1 LAQAMSQM
9 GRDHSKFT
17 IVLPTYNEVE
27 NISDMV
33 RTLFGSYPGVRVRIM
48 DDGSK
53 DGTVESVRT
62 LQAQFPALE
71 LVQRDPADRGLTAAL
86 MEGIAGARTDLYI
99 AMDSDFQHP
108 PMYVADMMEAL
119 MKGPDLAVGCRRNK
133 GPLGFT
139 RRLGSVGAHKLAATY
154 LWFKRKPRSRDLMS
168 GFFGGKTEVSRQIIE
183 GKGKKFERKGFKV
196 LFDLLKFSPPG
207 MTLVEVDFDFA
218 DRAGGKSKLS
228 SDVLLSVLKQCGFGG
243 RAAGFSLQFFLVNRA
258 GRVLGL
264 LMLAAIFALA
274 MTIGTGPHAP

>member
-1 LAQAMSQM
+1 MHQT
-9 GRDHSKFT
+9 GRSHAEFT

-27 NISDMV
+27 NISNMV
-33 RTLFGSYPGVRVRIM
+33 RTLFDRYPGVKVRVV

-53 DGTVESVRT
+53 DGTVESVISM
-62 LQAQFPALE
+62 QAQFPELE
-71 LVQRDPADRGLTAAL
+71 LLQRNPADRGLTGAL
-86 MEGIAGARTDLYI
+86 MDGIVGVRTAYYV

-108 PMYVADMMEAL
+108 PIYVADMMDAL
-119 MKGPDLAVGCRRNK
+119 LKGPDLAIGCRRNK

-139 RRLGSVGAHKLAATY
+139 RRMGSAGAHKLAATY
-154 LWFKRKPRSRDLMS
+154 LWFRRKPRSRDIMS
-168 GFFGGKTEVSRQIIE
+168 GFFGGRTEVSRQIIE
-183 GKGKKFERKGFKV
+183 RRGSTFERKGFKV
-196 LFDLLKFSPPG
+196 LFDLLKNAPQG
-207 MTLVEVDFDFA
+207 MTVVEVNFDFA

-228 SDVLLSVLKQCGFGG
+228 SDIILSVLKQCGIGG
-243 RAAGFSLQFFLVNRA
+243 RAAGYSLQFFLINRA